1 MVANDNDVNKVLDGM
16 LFGKSRLIN
25 VQQNLIKAMQKGLS
39 ARNAKEHAEASVKM
53 LPTYVSRLPDKTE
66 KGTFLALDLGGT
78 NFRVLLI
85 TITPKTDRF
94 EAKTEIDSRIYRIS
108 KKLMASTSE
117 DLFDY
122 IAKCIKDFLDVK
134 EVHNEDI
141 PIGFTFS
148 FPCRQKSLNQAEL
161 ITWTKG
167 FTCSGGVDEDIGE
180 LLSKS
185 LSKYEELKNC
195 KLTAVCNDTVGTL
208 MSCAF
213 EEPDCKIGL
222 ICGTGS
228 NACYTEKSRNIMML
242 SDEVRN
248 STEQMCINMEW
259 GAFGDHGE
267 LDDILTSFDKEVN
280 DNSCN
285 VGKQT
290 FEKLISGMY
299 QGELVRLILRRL
311 HAKGLVFSGEKVEA
325 LYQQASID
333 TSFLSMIEEC
343 NCEKFREIQDVIY
356 QFLGVGALKS
366 DCDIVW
372 DVCKT
377 VSTRAAKLAG
387 TGISAVAHQIKQS
400 YPNNRDNMLHITCGV
415 DGTVYRKHPTFAKIM
430 QETTNTI
437 LEDDPITVTFTLSN
451 DGSGKGAALTVAAC
465 HRS

>member
-1 MVANDNDVNKVLDGM
+1 M
-16 LFGKSRLIN
+16 S
-25 VQQNLIKAMQKGLS
+25 
-39 ARNAKEHAEASVKM
+39 
-53 LPTYVSRLPDKTE
+53 
-66 KGTFLALDLGGT
+66 
-78 NFRVLLI
+78 
-85 TITPKTDRF
+85 
-94 EAKTEIDSRIYRIS
+94 
-108 KKLMASTSE
+108 STSE

-228 NACYTEKSRNIMML
+228 NACYTEKSKNIMML

-259 GAFGDHGE
+259 G
-267 LDDILTSFDKEVN
+267 K
-280 DNSCN
+280 
-285 VGKQT
+285 
-290 FEKLISGMY
+290 
-299 QGELVRLILRRL
+299 
-311 HAKGLVFSGEKVEA
+311 
-325 LYQQASID
+325 
-333 TSFLSMIEEC
+333 
-343 NCEKFREIQDVIY
+343 
-356 QFLGVGALKS
+356 
-366 DCDIVW
+366 
-372 DVCKT
+372 
-377 VSTRAAKLAG
+377 
-387 TGISAVAHQIKQS
+387 
-400 YPNNRDNMLHITCGV
+400 
-415 DGTVYRKHPTFAKIM
+415 
-430 QETTNTI
+430 
-437 LEDDPITVTFTLSN
+437 
-451 DGSGKGAALTVAAC
+451 
-465 HRS
+465 